1 MTLRSM
7 GAVTD
12 RSVLLIV
19 NPVSGGKPG
28 STSPLSDDPK
38 KLEPEALAEGL
49 RSRGLRV
56 RLHVLNERDD
66 PAEIARGVGPD
77 ADVVVAGGDGTVGPV
92 AEQLTGDER
101 PLGIV
106 PMGSWNNIA
115 RGLGIPLELEPALDV
130 IGRGQ
135 VSNVDAGL
143 AWHTENGDE
152 DSPKDARAFFE
163 AGGVGLDAA
172 GFGAVELGE
181 RAGWRFAVRA
191 MWRALRRRRSRILI
205 EVDGEVH
212 RRRAPAVTIC
222 NGPYHGMGFALVAD
236 ADPADGLFDIA
247 VFSGMSGVAV
257 VRHFLAVA
265 RARPVREPR
274 IEVLRGKRVTVRGA
288 ARVMPAHADGRS
300 IGVTPVTF
308 EVQPGALRVFR

>member
-1 MTLRSM
+1 
-7 GAVTD
+7 VTD

-38 KLEPEALAEGL
+38 KLEPEALASGL
-49 RSRGLRV
+49 RKRGLQV
-56 RLHVLNERDD
+56 RLHVLAEKDD
-66 PAEIARGVGPD
+66 PAEVARGAGTLE
-77 ADVVVAGGDGTVGPV
+77 DVVVAGGDGTVGPV
-92 AEQLTGDER
+92 AEALTGDER
-101 PLGIV
+101 PLGIL
-106 PMGSWNNIA
+106 PMGSWNNLA
-115 RGLGIPLELEPALDV
+115 RGLGIPLELEAALDV
-130 IGRGQ
+130 IGRAQ
-135 VSNVDAGL
+135 VANVDAGL
-143 AWHTENGDE
+143 AWHTESGDE
-152 DSPKDARAFFE
+152 GAPHEARAFFE

-191 MWRALRRRRSRILI
+191 MWRALRRRRSRIVI
-205 EVDGEVH
+205 EVDGKEF

-247 VFSGMSGVAV
+247 IFSGMSGVAM

-265 RARPVREPR
+265 RARPVKEPR
-274 IEVLRGKRVTVRGA
+274 IEVLRGKRVTVRGET
-288 ARVMPAHADGRS
+288 RVLPAHADGRS